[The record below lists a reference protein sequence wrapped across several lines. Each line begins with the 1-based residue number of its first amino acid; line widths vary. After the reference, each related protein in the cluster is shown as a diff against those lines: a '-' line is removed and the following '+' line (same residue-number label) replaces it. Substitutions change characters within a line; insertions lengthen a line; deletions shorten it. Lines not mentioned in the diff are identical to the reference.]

1 MTKPD
6 QGSLCSQDALSSR
19 QDDDFSGSSG
29 STPQGLGFALV
40 EAGADTTSVY
50 FQFFILMMTAFPE
63 VRKRA
68 QQEIDDVIGP
78 NRLPMLEDFENLP
91 YVNAVVN
98 EVRLSRSEISF

>member
-1 MTKPD
+1 MASMMRKSGTIM
-6 QGSLCSQDALSSR
+6 SLDCPGMLNAHR
-19 QDDDFSGSSG
+19 
-29 STPQGLGFALV
+29 TIIRWLGFALV